1 MRLKIAAW
9 MLLAGCFSPVWAAAL
24 DARPQ
29 ISIII
34 DDMGDRSEL
43 GRRALALPGAVAFAM
58 LPGTPHGREQAKA
71 AHAAGKEVLLHFPL
85 EPTEGKPHPLAV
97 TTRSSR
103 EQLIRRLREDLAQLP
118 HVVGVNIHQGSRL
131 SQRGDYMNW
140 MMAELSVRP
149 DLYFVD
155 SYTTA
160 ASVAETTARNWRL
173 ATTRRHVFLDDS
185 IKEADIAHQFQR
197 LIRKARRD
205 GRAVAIGHPYPETL
219 AVLERELKQLDRYQV
234 RLVAPSEQIRAHLRQ
249 HPLPRNQPVQLRLAT
264 QMVSASVGP
273 DSSSLAVR

>member
-1 MRLKIAAW
+1 MRARVAAW
-9 MLLAGCFSPVWAAAL
+9 MLLAGCLGPVWAAAP

-58 LPGTPHGREQAKA
+58 LPGTPYGADQARI

-85 EPTEGKPHPLAV
+85 EPMEGKPHPLAV

-103 EQLIRRLREDLAQLP
+103 EQLAQRLRDDLSRLP

-131 SQRGDYMNW
+131 SQRADYMNW

-160 ASVAETTARNWRL
+160 ASVAEKTARDWRL

-185 IKEADIAHQFQR
+185 IKETDIAHQFQR
-197 LIRKARRD
+197 LIRKAKRD

-219 AVLERELKQLDRYQV
+219 AVLERELKQLDRHQV

-249 HPLPRNQPVQLRLAT
+249 HPLPRNQPVRLQLAT
-264 QMVSASVGP
+264 QMVAADADGVP
-273 DSSSLAVR
+273 ARLAVR